1 METVEL
7 TVSEFIASINQ
18 TFEFAYPIIAVTGEV
33 TNFKISKGS
42 WVYFDLKDETA
53 SMRCFCS
60 IYQLSFPVEDGM
72 LIKAIGRPKLH
83 NIYGFSFN
91 IQSISPVGEG
101 TIKKASELLEKK
113 LTKDGL
119 FDVSRKRSI
128 AYPPASIG
136 LVTSGESAAYADFT
150 KIINAR
156 WVGLDIRLI
165 NVLVQGDKAPDEIC
179 RAIQMFNES
188 ADPPEVIVLTR
199 GGGSAEDLYAF
210 STEQVTRAVAGS
222 RIPTMVAIGHE
233 IDSSL
238 AEKAADKRA
247 STPSNAAE
255 LLVPD
260 KKQVLENLVSSSK
273 LLLRVTQNIFT
284 SKQQDILSWQ
294 KEMTQQ
300 INNKIDNLKNSLESK
315 VSLLKALSPTDV
327 LKRGYSII
335 KQDGKLIRSAEA
347 IVTDRELEIQFY
359 DSSLTGRLE
368 NIIRKVKK

>member
-1 METVEL
+1 
-7 TVSEFIASINQ
+7 
-18 TFEFAYPIIAVTGEV
+18 
-33 TNFKISKGS
+33 
-42 WVYFDLKDETA
+42 
-53 SMRCFCS
+53 
-60 IYQLSFPVEDGM
+60 
-72 LIKAIGRPKLH
+72 
-83 NIYGFSFN
+83 
-91 IQSISPVGEG
+91 
-101 TIKKASELLEKK
+101 
-113 LTKDGL
+113 
-119 FDVSRKRSI
+119 
-128 AYPPASIG
+128 
-136 LVTSGESAAYADFT
+136 
-150 KIINAR
+150 
-156 WVGLDIRLI
+156 
-165 NVLVQGDKAPDEIC
+165 
-179 RAIQMFNES
+179 MFNES

-260 KKQVLENLVSSSK
+260 KKQVLENLDSSSK